1 MPNGLPPQPRTRMTE
16 GILCVSSLTYDEEG
30 GGEDEVLFPGIRKG
44 MREGQEY
51 KAQEEGEKKGA
62 DHENLTK
69 YVVVWIREGE
79 GRKARSSL

>member
-1 MPNGLPPQPRTRMTE
+1 
-16 GILCVSSLTYDEEG
+16 
-30 GGEDEVLFPGIRKG
+30 

-69 YVVVWIREGE
+69 YVVV
-79 GRKARSSL
+79 

>member
-1 MPNGLPPQPRTRMTE
+1 MDYHPSPEPE
-16 GILCVSSLTYDEEG
+16 WLCVSSLTYDEEG
-30 GGEDEVLFPGIRKG
+30 GCEDEVLFPGIRKG
-44 MREGQEY
+44 MWEGQEY

>member
-1 MPNGLPPQPRTRMTE
+1 MTE
-16 GILCVSSLTYDEEG
+16 GILFVSSLTCDEEG
-30 GGEDEVLFPGIRKG
+30 GCEDEVLFPGIRKG